1 MSKIR
6 ELTQEEAALLRQ
18 RVQQRF
24 RQGENNG
31 KGFRPSSFKGAY
43 EDLRN
48 DIIAEVPGTV
58 LSVSL
63 TRLRKLFYYTDPGVC
78 PAEQLEKP
86 SFGRDFIEA
95 LQAYVKEAA
104 APPEARRTTAT
115 KGTGR
120 KLAWLLLLPILAGG
134 ILFSTL
140 QPSNPANWRE
150 DFNTTHADSLRAHG
164 FRWMDFDS
172 ALWSKQDRDGFLTL
186 YTSSGDYWVKSGE
199 ARRINNLMYK
209 KVSGTCFD
217 VIAKIDAF
225 NPQKN
230 CQQLVLFLF
239 DEHLSRE
246 THLRAGISF
255 WSPSEGE
262 PGLQHVT
269 ANFQEKG
276 EVTQLGYFHV
286 RNPANGGTPIQSLW
300 LKIRYDNHLL
310 SVYQKL
316 NNEWNLW
323 GICARPVKL
332 DLKPAYIG
340 IAAFQ
345 GWTNDDGSPRN
356 AAPIPA
362 LIDFILVESCDD

>member
-6 ELTQEEAALLRQ
+6 ALSQDEAALLRRQ
-18 RVQQRF
+18 VQQRF
-24 RQGENNG
+24 RQGNNNG
-31 KGFRPSSFKGAY
+31 NGFRPSSFKGAY
-43 EDLRN
+43 DDLRS
-48 DIIAEVPGTV
+48 DIIAALPGTEF
-58 LSVSL
+58 SVSL

-95 LQAYVKEAA
+95 LQAYVKDA
-104 APPEARRTTAT
+104 APTPEVHRTIETKSIVRRF
-115 KGTGR
+115 
-120 KLAWLLLLPILAGG
+120 AWLALVPILAGG
-134 ILFSTL
+134 ILFVML
-140 QPSNPANWRE
+140 QPPNPQNWRE
-150 DFNTTHADSLRAHG
+150 DFNTTRVDSLRAHG

-172 ALWSKQDRDGFLTL
+172 AQWSNQTRDGFLTL
-186 YTSSGDYWVKSGE
+186 YTYTGDYWVKPGE
-199 ARRINNLMYK
+199 ERRINNLLYK
-209 KVSGTCFD
+209 KVSGNCFD
-217 VIAKIDAF
+217 VIAKIDNF

-230 CQQLVLFLF
+230 CQQVVLFLF

-246 THLRAGISF
+246 TQLRAGISF
-255 WSPSEGE
+255 WSPSENE

-276 EVTQLGYFHV
+276 EVTQLGFFHV
-286 RNPANGGTPIQSLW
+286 RNPANAGTAIQSLW

-323 GICARPVKL
+323 GICTRPVKL